1 MSPAGRKGNRIMKKF
16 IVDDAFLNR
25 FPDAAIGELAALLQK
40 YPGAEITAKAIA
52 GRACRE
58 IVIQE

>member
-1 MSPAGRKGNRIMKKF
+1 MKKF
-16 IVDDAFLNR
+16 IVDDAFLNL
-25 FPDAAIGELAALLQK
+25 FPDAAIGVLAALLQK

>member
-1 MSPAGRKGNRIMKKF
+1 MKRF

-25 FPDAAIGELAALLQK
+25 FPDAAIDELAALLQK
-40 YPGAEITAKAIA
+40 YLGAEITAKAIA

>member
-1 MSPAGRKGNRIMKKF
+1 MECVEPER
-16 IVDDAFLNR
+16 VDELR
-25 FPDAAIGELAALLQK
+25 AALDELAALLQK
-40 YPGAEITAKAIA
+40 YLGAEITAKAIA